1 MTEQRRLAA
10 IVSADVAGYSRLMG
24 RDESGTLA
32 RLREHRKECLG
43 RHLRLRR
50 TAGQVERRRALGSPG
65 ALGAASE
72 QTPFCILAHRAARSI
87 PAGSTYGGT
96 PITVQCGLC
105 HTTQNKC
112 AANLRFSSRYS
123 RLDLNLF
130 SICEF
135 KGPAS
140 SESRIVPGEVSE
152 EG

>member
-1 MTEQRRLAA
+1 MLAA
-10 IVSADVAGYSRLMG
+10 ILAADVVGYSRLMG

-32 RLREHRKECLG
+32 RLREHRKERREPALA
-43 RHLRLRR
+43 LRR
-50 TAGQVERRRALGSPG
+50 TAGQVKWRRALGSPG
-65 ALGAASE
+65 AIDVLGAASA
-72 QTPFCILAHRAARSI
+72 QLPFCNLAHRAASSI
-87 PAGSTYGGT
+87 PAGSMYGGP

-112 AANLRFSSRYS
+112 AANLAFSGRYS

-140 SESRIVPGEVSE
+140 AETRIVPGEVSE